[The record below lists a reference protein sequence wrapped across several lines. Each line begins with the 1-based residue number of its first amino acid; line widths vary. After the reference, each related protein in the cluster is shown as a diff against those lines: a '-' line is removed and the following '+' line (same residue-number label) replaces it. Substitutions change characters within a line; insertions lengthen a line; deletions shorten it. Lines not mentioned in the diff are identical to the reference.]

1 MLSSPISN
9 HWGWVLE
16 RLELI
21 FDVADVMPSASVM
34 IAVRLNVSDPDKTP
48 TFAV

>member
-1 MLSSPISN
+1 MLSSPRSN
-9 HWGWVLE
+9 NRGWVLE

-34 IAVRLNVSDPDKTP
+34 IAVRLNVSDPETP
-48 TFAV
+48 PSFPV